1 MFECSAFRRADD
13 RACERI
19 TLEAG
24 ISQLVHQD
32 QSSFGRLDQVVVEFR
47 VNAHGFVGRQRPRG
61 GRPDHSE
68 SRGAQMRQAK
78 GFGHLSGMVGV
89 DFECDID
96 GGRILVLMFDFGFG
110 QRRAAV
116 ETPVDG
122 FESLIQVAL
131 VQNFAERTNLVGLGL
146 EGHRQVGVIPLA
158 EDAQADE
165 VFLLAFDLL
174 GGKAATQR
182 AHLVAGDVLA
192 VQLLDLVFDRQAVA
206 VPARNIRCIETGQRL
221 RADDDVLE
229 NLIDRVANVDVTV
242 GIGRTVVQNEAR
254 APFRRFA
261 DLFIELLLLPVC
273 DPLRLALGEI
283 AAHGKRCI
291 RQV

>member
-1 MFECSAFRRADD
+1 M
-13 RACERI
+13 
-19 TLEAG
+19 
-24 ISQLVHQD
+24 
-32 QSSFGRLDQVVVEFR
+32 
-47 VNAHGFVGRQRPRG
+47 
-61 GRPDHSE
+61 
-68 SRGAQMRQAK
+68 
-78 GFGHLSGMVGV
+78 
-89 DFECDID
+89 
-96 GGRILVLMFDFGFG
+96 
-110 QRRAAV
+110 
-116 ETPVDG
+116 
-122 FESLIQVAL
+122 
-131 VQNFAERTNLVGLGL
+131 
-146 EGHRQVGVIPLA
+146 
-158 EDAQADE
+158 
-165 VFLLAFDLL
+165 
-174 GGKAATQR
+174 
-182 AHLVAGDVLA
+182 LA

-206 VPARNIRCIETGQRL
+206 VPTRDIRCIETGQRL